1 MQRSLAPWSQSHM
14 VSNITFLEEGISPLG
29 GFPEKKTFN
38 FKGKFNVLSLE
49 RQEIAGFFYFLFIS
63 LCTSGLTQG
72 HSVLILLLSGEGL
85 GSIDSALLSVSN

>member
-1 MQRSLAPWSQSHM
+1 M

-49 RQEIAGFFYFLFIS
+49 RQEIAAFFYFLFIS

-72 HSVLILLLSGEGL
+72 HSVLIAQWRRAGKYRFCL
-85 GSIDSALLSVSN
+85 AFRK